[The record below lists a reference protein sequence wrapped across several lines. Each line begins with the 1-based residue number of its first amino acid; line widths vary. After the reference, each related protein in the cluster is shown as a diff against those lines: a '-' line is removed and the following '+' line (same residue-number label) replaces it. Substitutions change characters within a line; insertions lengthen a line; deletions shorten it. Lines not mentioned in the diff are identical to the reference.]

1 MRTFRDRAGL
11 GAVLLL
17 MAVAIVGLAVL
28 QYRWN
33 RDASEATGVRLA
45 DALQL
50 SMVNWHLDLFRNL
63 SEVCLT
69 IRMAA
74 AFSQDLRDRVLAAY
88 DRGMQTQEI
97 AETFAVCPAW
107 ARRVKQRR
115 RETGEITPRRPG
127 GARLVKID
135 RARLSELVWE
145 QPDATLA
152 ELRERLGVACALSAV
167 CMALKALGLSFKK
180 RRCTRRSRVR
190 RM

>member
-1 MRTFRDRAGL
+1 MRPLKDRAGL

-17 MAVAIVGLAVL
+17 TAAAIVGLAVL

-74 AFSQDLRDRVLAAY
+74 TFSSGDDSNQFADRVSEW
-88 DRGMQTQEI
+88 RSI
-97 AETFAVCPAW
+97 ARYP
-107 ARRVKQRR
+107 
-115 RETGEITPRRPG
+115 
-127 GARLVKID
+127 
-135 RARLSELVWE
+135 
-145 QPDATLA
+145 
-152 ELRERLGVACALSAV
+152 
-167 CMALKALGLSFKK
+167 
-180 RRCTRRSRVR
+180 
-190 RM
+190 